1 MSGNF
6 DIRGRRVSYPKEYCV
21 ATPEELVKTYGG
33 SEKTVIKKV
42 CKCKRAERRIDFYQ
56 VQSTLSEVMV

>member
-1 MSGNF
+1 M
-6 DIRGRRVSYPKEYCV
+6 SYPKEYCV

-42 CKCKRAERRIDFYQ
+42 CKCKRAVRRIDLYQ